1 MEHRQIG
8 NTGIEV
14 SPIAFG
20 GWPITGI
27 NTFDVNDT
35 DSLAAVES
43 CFDNGINF
51 IDTAYMYGPN
61 GESEKLIAQA
71 LGNRRDEMIIAT
83 KGGFHWNDEGRQDRD
98 GRPETLKRQCEISLQ
113 RLNTDRVE
121 LLYLHT
127 PDPNVP
133 PAESAGALK
142 ELMEE
147 GKTLSVGASNMTV
160 SELEEI
166 HAVCPISAYQP
177 PYNMLVRDIENDTLP
192 WCRERNIS
200 VMVYWPI
207 MLGLLAGKLKRDR
220 YFPPEDNRAKYP
232 MFQGEEYQKNLDL
245 VDKLKGIA
253 EDAEKTVVQLVLNW
267 TIHQPGITV
276 ALTGAKRPAQNNEN
290 AGAMGWKLTPEQF
303 ARIDKAL
310 KERGTPNVR
319 KPSASFSSPLRRSVN
334 SKQ

>member
-1 MEHRQIG
+1 MERRQIG
-8 NTGIEV
+8 STGIEV

-20 GWPITGI
+20 GWPITGL
-27 NTFDVNDT
+27 TTLDVNDT
-35 DSLAAVES
+35 DSLATVES

-51 IDTAYMYGPN
+51 IDTAYLYGPN
-61 GESEKLIAQA
+61 GESEQLIAQA
-71 LGNRRDEMIIAT
+71 LGHRRDEMVIAT
-83 KGGFHWNDEGRQDRD
+83 KGGLHWNDNGRQERD

-113 RLNTDRVE
+113 RLKTDCVE
-121 LLYLHT
+121 LLYLHS

-147 GKTLSVGASNMTV
+147 GKTRSVGASNMNV
-160 SELEEI
+160 AQLEAF

-177 PYNMLVRDIENDTLP
+177 PYNMLMREIENDTLP

-200 VMVYWPI
+200 VMVYWP
-207 MLGLLAGKLKRDR
+207 MLLGLLAGKLKRDHV
-220 YFPPEDNRAKYP
+220 FPPEDGRAKYV

-253 EDAEKTVVQLVLNW
+253 EDAGKTVVQLVLNW
-267 TIHQPGITV
+267 TIHQPGVTV
-276 ALTGAKRPAQNNEN
+276 ALCGAKRVAQNCEN

-303 ARIDKAL
+303 ARIDGAL
-310 KERGTPNVR
+310 KERGNPVVR
-319 KPSASFSSPLRRSVN
+319 KPSASFSSPLRPR
-334 SKQ
+334 